1 MSFSIDIL
9 KDARAELDMYQS
21 LADHKLDDKEYEDKI
36 NDLNDA
42 IKALESN
49 NFNDSIH
56 SVSDIPD
63 VCPHCSSKNVDQNH
77 CNNCD
82 SIIW

>member
-9 KDARAELDMYQS
+9 KDTLAEIEMYQFVE
-21 LADHKLDDKEYEDKI
+21 KTKIPQKEYEEKVD
-36 NDLNDA
+36 DLKKT
-42 IKALESN
+42 IKALEDN
-49 NFNDSIH
+49 NFNDFIH
-56 SVSDIPD
+56 IVSDIPD